1 MTFSDSDEAYES
13 FKNERAR
20 ARESD
25 YSKNSEDNV
34 RFLQKTRLRR

>member
-1 MTFSDSDEAYES
+1 MTFSDLDETYES

-25 YSKNSEDNV
+25 HSESSEDNM
-34 RFLQKTRLRR
+34 RSF

>member
-1 MTFSDSDEAYES
+1 MIFSDLDEIYES

-25 YSKNSEDNV
+25 YFENSENNV
-34 RFLQKTRLRR
+34 RFF